1 MIRAATMD
9 EAETLADLHVR
20 CWRETYAGIMPASY
34 LDNLKAED
42 RVEMWRE
49 RLAMPDRFIRVAGAQ
64 PCGFVISG
72 PRRASMP
79 DHADGEIYSIYL
91 LQSAQGQG
99 LGKDLFAAAQRDWLD
114 RSGQALQLSVAAAN
128 AGARGF
134 YERMGG
140 VVVGEG
146 SFQAECQKVPEVIY
160 RFPWSAMSFAR
171 KREPS

>member
-1 MIRAATMD
+1 MIWAATVEEAD
-9 EAETLADLHVR
+9 ELAELHVR

-34 LDNLKAED
+34 LANLKAAD
-42 RVEMWRE
+42 RVETWAS
-49 RLAMPDRFIRVAGAQ
+49 LLVMPDRFVRVAGAE
-64 PCGFVISG
+64 PCGFVMSG

-99 LGKDLFAAAQRDWLD
+99 LGQMLFNAALQDW
-114 RSGQALQLSVAAAN
+114 RGRGGQSVQLSVAAAN
-128 AGARGF
+128 SKARGF

-146 SFQAECQKVPEVIY
+146 SFQVECHDVPEVIY
-160 RFPWSAMSFAR
+160 RFPRA
-171 KREPS
+171 